1 MALFDEEPT
10 KKPAPHVVGQDVS
23 LLSAGELADRIAL
36 LKAEIDRLEAERA
49 ARGATKSA
57 AEALFRR

>member
-1 MALFDEEPT
+1 MAVFDEEQK
-10 KKPAPHVVGQDVS
+10 KKPAGHVVGQDVS
-23 LLSAGELADRIAL
+23 LMSVGDLTERIAQL
-36 LKAEIDRLEAERA
+36 QAEVARLEAERT

>member
-1 MALFDEEPT
+1 MALFEEEAR
-10 KKPAPHVVGQDVS
+10 KPPAAHVVGQDIS
-23 LLSAGELADRIAL
+23 LLSVAELETRIGL
-36 LKAEIDRLEAERA
+36 LRDEIRRLEEETR